1 MNGILNVL
9 TLTLPWFFE
18 PSLQT
23 CARSRSKIG
32 GKYDCFEVGLSYILS
47 FPSYP
52 IMETAEKLHD
62 WSSGDELFVSA
73 LEEANRVIS
82 EFEKATISKFIMR
95 RADKRFGA
103 KGQCYCIKLNF
114 QFNGKF

>member
-1 MNGILNVL
+1 MTVL
-9 TLTLPWFFE
+9 TLTLPWFSE

-23 CARSRSKIG
+23 RARSRKKIG

-52 IMETAEKLHD
+52 VMETAENLLD
-62 WSSGDELFVSA
+62 WSSGGELFVST

-82 EFEKATISKFIMR
+82 EFEKATISKFIVR
-95 RADKRFGA
+95 RVDKGFGA
-103 KGQCYCIKLNF
+103 KGQCYCITLNF
-114 QFNGKF
+114 QFNGKL